1 MKIRKIFCSI
11 LFCCAAEF
19 SFGQITYNPSVESV
33 PEYIKIKRV
42 EIDDASSSTIIE
54 ILYTENQPSFKN
66 PYIMLPSQTY
76 LYDDSSAPDFS
87 GNVLQEVIGFKD
99 FKKDYKYFTV
109 PGRSYRLILFFD
121 EVPAG
126 VEKISVTSFT
136 RDQNGKGM
144 VWFSWDGIRIN
155 NPLNIT
161 TTSWSELTLK
171 DYYQKNMK
179 DSREGIYETFTS
191 TGTKYKLGLIKDV
204 ASFKLIFLSSDNPKE
219 ILKVGD
225 VKAELIS
232 TADDNLFKAKWINAY
247 GRPIE
252 DNYITFEGI
261 LMELLGPNNS
271 KDTYIKL
278 FPTSS
283 EQTPQNRPYASSG
296 TGFLISSEGY
306 IVTNHHVIKDANRIT
321 VRGLNGD
328 FNKSVSAKLFIEDIN
343 NDLAIIKTDESQT
356 PSLTETPYIISNKK
370 VEPGISIFCLGYPL
384 RATMGEEV
392 KITNGIISSNSG
404 FMGDITSYQISAPV
418 QPGNSGGPLFDDKG
432 NLVGII
438 NAKHYGAENV
448 SYAVKSIY
456 LLNLINSASKSIKL
470 QQVNK
475 IISLSLPEKIK
486 VVKKYT
492 YIIETN

>member
-19 SFGQITYNPSVESV
+19 SFGQITFNPSVESV
-33 PEYIKIKRV
+33 PEGVIIKKV
-42 EIDDASSSTIIE
+42 EISPGSTIITVL
-54 ILYTENQPSFKN
+54 ITSPSSFGN
-66 PYIMLPSQTY
+66 PFIMLPSQTY
-76 LYDDSSAPDFS
+76 LYDYSSAPDFS

-109 PGRSYRLILFFD
+109 PGRSYDLSLFFD
-121 EVPAG
+121 EIQAG

-136 RDQNGKGM
+136 RDQNGKGI
-144 VWFSWDGIRIN
+144 VWFSWEGIRIN

-161 TTSWSELTLK
+161 TTSWSELTLR
-171 DYYQKNMK
+171 DYYQRNIK
-179 DSREGIYETFTS
+179 DSREGIYETFKTD
-191 TGTKYKLGLIKDV
+191 GTKYRLGLIKDV
-204 ASFKLIFLSSDNPKE
+204 ACFKLIFLSSDNPKE
-219 ILKVGD
+219 ILKVGN

-232 TADDNLFKAKWINAY
+232 TADDNLFKTKWIRSD
-247 GRPIE
+247 GRPSE
-252 DNYITFEGI
+252 DKYIAFEGI
-261 LMELLGPNNS
+261 LMELLWPNNS

-278 FPTSS
+278 FPTST
-283 EQTPQNRPYASSG
+283 EQTPQNRQYASSG

-306 IVTNHHVIKDANRIT
+306 IVTNHHVIKDANTIM

-328 FNKSVSAKLFIEDIN
+328 FNKSVSAKLVIEDIN
-343 NDLAIIKTDESQT
+343 NDLAIIKTDEYQT
-356 PSLTETPYIISNKK
+356 PSLTETPYIISGKK
-370 VEPGISIFCLGYPL
+370 VEPGNSVFCLGYPL

-404 FMGDITSYQISAPV
+404 FMGDITSYQISAPI

-438 NAKHYGAENV
+438 NAKHSGAENV
-448 SYAVKSIY
+448 SYAVKSGY
-456 LLNLINSASKSIKL
+456 LLNLINSASVSIKL
-470 QQVNK
+470 QQMNK
-475 IISLSLPEKIK
+475 ISILSLPEKIK